1 MFDVGFTEL
10 LLLAV
15 IGVVVIGPERLPAV
29 ARTVGKAVGEARRF
43 ASGLQRQLEQE
54 VKIEEL
60 NRKIMEDT
68 KGKEFSTNTDSKPET
83 PAATATETTE
93 ESNERT

>member
-29 ARTVGKAVGEARRF
+29 ARTLGKAVGDVRRF
-43 ASGLQRQLEQE
+43 AAGLQRQLEQE

-68 KGKEFSTNTDSKPET
+68 KGQEFPNNNGVTPEA
-83 PAATATETTE
+83 PAETTKKTE
-93 ESNERT
+93 ETDERN

>member
-15 IGVVVIGPERLPAV
+15 IGVVVVGPERLPAV
-29 ARTVGKAVGEARRF
+29 ARTLGKLVGDARRF

-60 NRKIMEDT
+60 NRKIMAET
-68 KGKEFSTNTDSKPET
+68 KDEEFAQNTDSRPDAPEVKA
-83 PAATATETTE
+83 PENTE
-93 ESNERT
+93 ESNERN

>member
-15 IGVVVIGPERLPAV
+15 IGVVVIGPERLPTV
-29 ARTVGKAVGEARRF
+29 ARTLGKMVGEARRF
-43 ASGLQRQLEQE
+43 AAGLQRQLEQE

-68 KGKEFSTNTDSKPET
+68 KGKEFPNDNGATAET
-83 PAATATETTE
+83 PAVPAAEKTE
-93 ESNERT
+93 ESNERN